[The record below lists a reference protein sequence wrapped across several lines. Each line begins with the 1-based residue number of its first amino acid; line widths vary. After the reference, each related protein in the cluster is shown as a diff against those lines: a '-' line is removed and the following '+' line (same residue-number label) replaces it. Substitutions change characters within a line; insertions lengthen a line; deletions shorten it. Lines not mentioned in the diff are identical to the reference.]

1 MKVRGY
7 NSDSSRKGGQ
17 RIHPRRSSCRR
28 RGEEED
34 VGKATVTGWA
44 VVMWVQEGRLRRGCG
59 TCSSPLQFGELEDG
73 RSASMTGQDPPTTMR
88 SPIYRALKELYLID
102 AVGWRRCSSWRWR
115 QHSRGVGHKWKR
127 RYGSNCND

>member
-1 MKVRGY
+1 M
-7 NSDSSRKGGQ
+7 
-17 RIHPRRSSCRR
+17 
-28 RGEEED
+28 
-34 VGKATVTGWA
+34 GKATVTGWA
-44 VVMWVQEGRLRRGCG
+44 VVMRVQEGRLRRGCR
-59 TCSSPLQFGELEDG
+59 TCSSPPQFGELEDGSSLPWFGELEDG

-115 QHSRGVGHKWKR
+115 QHSRGTGHKWKR